1 MTSFSPEVVG
11 AILHH
16 MNDDH
21 TDDSLTIVRAFAD
34 PAAEAAT
41 MTGVDAEGGTWDVVV
56 DGRTRSHA
64 VPWLG
69 QVVERADIRRE
80 VVHLH
85 DAAVAKLGLP
95 VREAH

>member
-1 MTSFSPEVVG
+1 MTTFSPDVVG

-34 PAAEAAT
+34 RAADAAT
-41 MTGVDAEGGTWDVVV
+41 MTDVDADGGTWDVVV
-56 DGRTRSHA
+56 DGRTQSHT

-80 VVHLH
+80 VVRLH
-85 DAAVAKLGLP
+85 DAAVAQLGLP

>member
-21 TDDSLTIVRAFAD
+21 TDDSLTIVRAFVD

-41 MTGVDAEGGTWDVVV
+41 MTDVDAQGGTWDVVV
-56 DGRTRSHA
+56 DGRTGSHT

-69 QVVERADIRRE
+69 PVVERADIRRE

>member
-1 MTSFSPEVVG
+1 MTSFSPDVVG

-21 TDDSLTIVRAFAD
+21 FVD
-34 PAAEAAT
+34 PSAEAAT
-41 MTGVDAEGGTWDVVV
+41 MTDVDDQGGTWDVVV
-56 DGRTRSHA
+56 EGRTQSHT

-85 DAAVAKLGLP
+85 DAAVAQLGLP
-95 VREAH
+95 AREAH

>member
-1 MTSFSPEVVG
+1 MTSFSPDVVG

-56 DGRTRSHA
+56 DGRTRSHT

-80 VVHLH
+80 VVRLH
-85 DAAVAKLGLP
+85 DAAVAELGLP
-95 VREAH
+95 AREAH

>member
-1 MTSFSPEVVG
+1 MTSFSPDVVS

-21 TDDSLTIVRAFAD
+21 THDSLAIVRAFVD
-34 PAAEAAT
+34 RAAEAAT
-41 MTGVDAEGGTWDVVV
+41 MTDVDAEGGTWDVVV
-56 DGRTRSHA
+56 GGRTQSHT

-69 QVVERADIRRE
+69 PVVERADIRRE

-85 DAAVAKLGLP
+85 DAAIAKLGLS
-95 VREAH
+95 VSEAH

>member
-1 MTSFSPEVVG
+1 MTSFSPDVVG

-34 PAAEAAT
+34 PAADAAT
-41 MTGVDAEGGTWDVVV
+41 MTDVDADGGTWEVVA
-56 DGRTRSHA
+56 DGRTQSHT

-69 QVVERADIRRE
+69 QVVDRADIRRE
-80 VVHLH
+80 VVRLH
-85 DAAVAKLGLP
+85 DAAVAQLGLP
-95 VREAH
+95 AREAH